1 MCALAVGS
9 LSSLRWVPPGTPLL
23 PLPPT
28 PGVAS
33 VYMILPRPVVVF
45 PSYSRQKGDTEMHTK
60 RDFLFSGEPEL
71 SDDLCEAFTSKQP
84 GILPELQRGKVGKQE
99 VIGKARYLR
108 DW

>member
-1 MCALAVGS
+1 
-9 LSSLRWVPPGTPLL
+9 
-23 PLPPT
+23 
-28 PGVAS
+28 
-33 VYMILPRPVVVF
+33 
-45 PSYSRQKGDTEMHTK
+45 MHTK